1 MALTEE
7 QIKELKRQLLEQ
19 IQHLPEEQK
28 AQAEQQINDMSPEAL
43 ETMLK
48 QQRQQTPQKVF
59 RAIIEGKIPA
69 RKLDENKQ
77 ALAVLEIMPI
87 EKGHVIII
95 PKKPVQNQKDMP
107 APALTIAKKIAKKI
121 QSKLKAKSVEILMEP
136 KFEEII
142 INIVPVY
149 NKSVSLESQ
158 RRKAEETEL
167 LELQNR
173 LKKKTR
179 PLLIKKTTKK
189 KKDQDIKK
197 IKRRI
202 A

>member
-48 QQRQQTPQKVF
+48 QQWQQTPQKVF

-107 APALTIAKKIAKKI
+107 APALTLAKKIAKKI